1 MRKTPRVAERLSTK
15 YRKLVAGSKA
25 ILPPVTLV
33 ELRGQLLLS
42 IANGP
47 GESRSGSTRQ
57 MPAVPSATHKCRTG
71 WLVSGLIALPYST
84 IPPLAAVIGLVT
96 SGVPAN
102 WIVLVLALRTFCAL
116 AVTLA
121 IARKVTRQYKT

>member
-1 MRKTPRVAERLSTK
+1 MP
-15 YRKLVAGSKA
+15 
-25 ILPPVTLV
+25 PPVTLV
-33 ELRGQLLLS
+33 ELRAQLLLL

-47 GESRSGSTRQ
+47 AESRSGSTRQ

-71 WLVSGLIALPYST
+71 WLVSGLIAVPYST

-102 WIVLVLALRTFCAL
+102 WIVWVLALTVFCAL
-116 AVTLA
+116 AAALA
-121 IARKVTRQYKT
+121 IARNVTRQYKTRVEEFLTLRMAGFAGEVRLEFK